1 MINFGPSLPTIM
13 KYRKMPTFLLLLLI
27 ILSLSGKMASAQ
39 GAFQFE
45 FHGYVNF
52 EMFYDTRQVVAA
64 REGNVILYPAAVNP
78 DPDGVD
84 LNAVPAFQMSLL
96 SSRLQAGIKGPEIL
110 GARSSA
116 LFEVDFL
123 GTAQDKFNLIRM
135 RHALVKLNWERT
147 ELLAGQYWHPLFIV
161 SCYPGVVHF
170 GGAVPYNVLN
180 RSPQLRLTQKSGNFS
195 LMLALLAQSDFASN
209 GPNGYSS
216 QYLRNSGLPETW
228 TQVIFEKDR
237 FLAGASAGLLNLR
250 PKLQT
255 VAGFQTKENMS
266 SLAGNV
272 FARYRF
278 ENFHVKAQGTWG
290 ENLSHLVM
298 LGGYG
303 EAQLIDQ
310 GKALWSYTG
319 IRSMAAWVDVEET
332 TGKWRSGLFGGF
344 SKNLGATEELL
355 GTTWARGANVSHI
368 YRIAP
373 RIGYFAEKA
382 SFNFELIYDLAAY
395 GTPDSFSKFQET
407 NSVGNLRTMLSIKY
421 NF

>member
-1 MINFGPSLPTIM
+1 M
-13 KYRKMPTFLLLLLI
+13 KSHKKTAQILLI
-27 ILSLSGKMASAQ
+27 IILFPLSGKMASAQ

-52 EMFYDTRQVVAA
+52 EMFFDTRQVVAA
-64 REGNVILYPAAVNP
+64 REGNVILYPTAVNP
-78 DPDGVD
+78 DPDGTD
-84 LNAVPAFQMSLL
+84 LNAAPAFQMSLL
-96 SSRLQAGIKGPEIL
+96 SSRLQAGIKGPDIL

-123 GTAQDKFNLIRM
+123 GTGQDKFNLLRM

-180 RSPQLRLTQKSGNFS
+180 RSPQLRLTQKSGNIS
-195 LMLALLAQSDFASN
+195 LMLALLAQSDFAST

-216 QYLRNSGLPETW
+216 QYLRNSGLPEAW
-228 TQVIFEKDR
+228 TQIIYEKGR
-237 FLAGASAGLLNLR
+237 FLAGASAGVLSLR
-250 PKLQT
+250 PRIQT
-255 VAGFQTKENMS
+255 LAGYQTRES
-266 SLAGNV
+266 ITSLAGNA
-272 FARYRF
+272 FARFRF
-278 ENFHVKAQGTWG
+278 ENFQFKAQGTWG

-344 SKNLGATEELL
+344 SKNLGAREETM
-355 GTTWARGANVSHI
+355 GYNWVRGENISHI
-368 YRIAP
+368 FRIAP
-373 RIGYFAEKA
+373 RMGYFTEKA
-382 SFNFELIYDLAAY
+382 SFNLEFIYDVAAY
-395 GTPDSFSKFQET
+395 GTPDQYYAFNDTYQV
-407 NSVGNLRTMLSIKY
+407 NNLRTMASIKY

>member
-1 MINFGPSLPTIM
+1 M
-13 KYRKMPTFLLLLLI
+13 KPQKKAAFLFLLLVLV
-27 ILSLSGKMASAQ
+27 SLSGKKGFSQ
-39 GAFQFE
+39 GMFQFE
-45 FHGYVNF
+45 FHGFVNF

-64 REGNVILYPAAVNP
+64 REGNVILFPAKVNP
-78 DPDGVD
+78 DPEGTD

-96 SSRLQAGIKGPEIL
+96 SSRLHAGIKGPEII
-110 GARSSA
+110 GAKSSA

-161 SCYPGVVHF
+161 SCFPGVVHF

-195 LMLALLAQSDFASN
+195 LMLALLAQSDFAST

-228 TQVIFEKDR
+228 TQIIYEEGR
-237 FLAGASAGLLNLR
+237 FLAGASAGVLSLR
-250 PKLQT
+250 PRIQT
-255 VAGFQTKENMS
+255 LAGYQTREKMT
-266 SLAGNV
+266 SLAGNA
-272 FARYRF
+272 FAKYRF
-278 ENFHVKAQGTWG
+278 DHFQIKAQGTWG

-298 LGGYG
+298 LGGYA
-303 EAQLIDQ
+303 EAQPIDQ
-310 GKALWSYTG
+310 EKALWSYTG

-332 TGKWRSGLFGGF
+332 SGNWRSGLFGGF
-344 SKNLGATEELL
+344 SKNLGTNEETM
-355 GTTWARGANVSHI
+355 GNTWVRGENISHI
-368 YRIAP
+368 FRIAP
-373 RIGYFAEKA
+373 RLGYFTEKA
-382 SFNFELIYDLAAY
+382 SFNLELIYDVAAY
-395 GTPDSFSKFQET
+395 GTPDQYYAFNGT
-407 NSVGNLRTMLSIKY
+407 NQVNNLRTMASIKY